1 MFGFFEDGGQV
12 FSNDKF
18 IAYIYPKVYEIG
30 RENGLVINEDLSI
43 SEGGTKFYTPNI
55 MRMNDGDELDEV
67 SVYYMDEDENIVG
80 IISFDAED
88 NELEMEFPMWE
99 LNVETEI

>member
-1 MFGFFEDGGQV
+1 
-12 FSNDKF
+12 
-18 IAYIYPKVYEIG
+18 
-30 RENGLVINEDLSI
+30 
-43 SEGGTKFYTPNI
+43 
-55 MRMNDGDELDEV
+55 
-67 SVYYMDEDENIVG
+67 MDEDENIVG